1 MSRKRTDPEK
11 SYIEFFNKIP
21 GREICELLK
30 EIESMGKELAPIFQS
45 KRMKFEKTKLVHPRE
60 VFTAAHP
67 AHPTHRRFQQLTR
80 RLNASLK
87 ELLYYRE
94 VGFGLQLG
102 RWWIEER
109 WQQRRP
115 DYLAIEYILGL
126 LKDGRLDRL
135 RQCDMC
141 LKWFVAWQTSQTTCG
156 ERCRRQHYKTDP
168 KFRMKRAKY
177 MREEYRPRFPSR
189 RGRSSHA

>member
-1 MSRKRTDPEK
+1 MYPLCGISFLAPKPAAILPPLRVFVNAKQICMSREVV
-11 SYIEFFNKIP
+11 Y
-21 GREICELLK
+21 GGLL
-30 EIESMGKELAPIFQS
+30 LLQ
-45 KRMKFEKTKLVHPRE
+45 HP
-60 VFTAAHP
+60 
-67 AHPTHRRFQQLTR
+67 HRRFQQLTR

-102 RWWIEER
+102 RWWIKER
-109 WQQRRP
+109 WQRRRP

-135 RQCDMC
+135 RQCEMC

-189 RGRSSHA
+189 RGRSSHE